1 MDSILFQATLYLA
14 AMVIAVPLSV
24 RLGLGSVLGYLI
36 AGIALAPILHRT
48 GTDPHDLQQIAEFGV
63 VMMLFLIGLELDP
76 RGLWDMRE
84 KLVGLGGS
92 QVLLSI
98 VVIAGGALI
107 FGLPWQ
113 QALAVGLI
121 FALSSTAIVLQTLT
135 EKGLLR
141 TTGGRSSF
149 SVLLMQ
155 DIAVIPMLALM
166 PLLATAPDAA
176 LSPDGSIM
184 RPGLE
189 VEALDGMSLIEGLP
203 GWGVTLVTIAAI
215 AAVIVGG
222 RFLTRPLFRFIHM
235 ARLREIYTAVAL
247 VIVVGI
253 AFLMVLVGLTPALG
267 AFVAG
272 VVLANSEFKHELKAN
287 IEPFKG
293 LMLGLFFITV
303 GAGINFDMLL
313 SDPLTILALTLAV
326 MIAKGMILYGIG
338 LGFGLRGRDQ
348 WLFTL
353 GLAQAGEFGLVLI
366 SYAIS
371 QRVLSDPIGEVL
383 LLVVALS
390 MLFTPL
396 FFILYEILSRRSQD
410 HPEADGPAP
419 DTIDRQESII
429 IAGTGRFGQVVNR
442 MLHLSGFKTVVLDS
456 DLATIQLLRRFGY
469 HGFFG
474 DPTRP
479 ELLHAAGLAE
489 AKVLVVTM
497 DDRQDTLR
505 LVEYARSIR
514 PDLHI
519 VARAY
524 DRVHTYEL
532 YKAGA
537 NDIVREM
544 FDSSLR
550 AARYV
555 LENIGLTE
563 YEAHEVQAA
572 FYRHDRQTLREL
584 AGLWQPGVP
593 LAKNEAYVA
602 RAKELNSNLETA
614 LATQLDTAE
623 LPDDSAEE
631 DADEA
636 DKADSRRQPRRRL
649 DGIG

>member
-1 MDSILFQATLYLA
+1 
-14 AMVIAVPLSV
+14 
-24 RLGLGSVLGYLI
+24 
-36 AGIALAPILHRT
+36 
-48 GTDPHDLQQIAEFGV
+48 
-63 VMMLFLIGLELDP
+63 
-76 RGLWDMRE
+76 MRE

-348 WLFTL
+348 WLLTL

-371 QRVLSDPIGEVL
+371 QRVLPDPIGEVL

-623 LPDDSAEE
+623 LPDDGAEE

-636 DKADSRRQPRRRL
+636 DSRPQPRRRL

>member
-371 QRVLSDPIGEVL
+371 QRVLPDPIGEVL

-623 LPDDSAEE
+623 LPDDNAEE